1 MYKLFTDKPE
11 TFQCSI
17 TLQGAS
23 LSKSKIRLVVE
34 SNDLTLLFEGKI
46 DNKGKCSVPIKKL
59 NGLLNESSKGVMKL
73 EVIAEDTYF
82 TPWKSDFIVETSKK
96 LTVEVTSQNK
106 PVIKDINTPQIIVS
120 EVSKPKVESKPLSSK
135 KNIDHTDNI
144 MKYLIKE
151 GFTITNLNKRKER
164 LTKILESYQK
174 VYILNDSERSKLI
187 SEIIN
192 RLS

>member
-17 TLQGAS
+17 ELQGAS

-34 SNDLTLLFEGKI
+34 STDLTLLFEGKI
-46 DNKGKCSVPIKKL
+46 DNKGKCSVPIKRL

-120 EVSKPKVESKPLSSK
+120 EISKPKVESKPISSK

>member
-46 DNKGKCSVPIKKL
+46 DNNGKCSVPIKKL

-106 PVIKDINTPQIIVS
+106 PVIKDINTPQVIVS
-120 EVSKPKVESKPLSSK
+120 EVSKPKVESKTLSSK

>member
-17 TLQGAS
+17 ELQGAS

-34 SNDLTLLFEGKI
+34 STDLTLLFEGKI

-120 EVSKPKVESKPLSSK
+120 EISKPKVENKPISSK

-144 MKYLIKE
+144 MKYLVKE

>member
-17 TLQGAS
+17 ELQGAS

-46 DNKGKCSVPIKKL
+46 DNKGKCSVPIKRL

-120 EVSKPKVESKPLSSK
+120 EISKPKVENKPISSK

>member
-17 TLQGAS
+17 QLQGAS
-23 LSKSKIRLVVE
+23 LSKSKIRLIVE

-120 EVSKPKVESKPLSSK
+120 EISKPKVENKPISSK

-144 MKYLIKE
+144 MKYLVKE

>member
-17 TLQGAS
+17 ELQGAS

-34 SNDLTLLFEGKI
+34 STDLTLLFEGKI

-120 EVSKPKVESKPLSSK
+120 EISKPKVENKPISSK

>member
-1 MYKLFTDKPE
+1 MYKLYTDKPE

-46 DNKGKCSVPIKKL
+46 DNNGKCSVPIKKL

-106 PVIKDINTPQIIVS
+106 PVIKDINTPQVIVS
-120 EVSKPKVESKPLSSK
+120 EVSKPKVESKTLSSK

>member
-34 SNDLTLLFEGKI
+34 STDLTLLFEGKI
-46 DNKGKCSVPIKKL
+46 DTKGKCSVPIKKL

>member
-106 PVIKDINTPQIIVS
+106 PVIKDINTPQVIVS

>member
-17 TLQGAS
+17 ELQGAS

-34 SNDLTLLFEGKI
+34 SADLTLLFEGKI

-82 TPWKSDFIVETSKK
+82 TPWKSDFIVEASKK
-96 LTVEVTSQNK
+96 LTVEVASQNK

-120 EVSKPKVESKPLSSK
+120 EISKPKVENKPISSK

>member
-1 MYKLFTDKPE
+1 MYKLYTDKPE

-46 DNKGKCSVPIKKL
+46 ENNGKCSVPIKKL

-106 PVIKDINTPQIIVS
+106 PVIKDINTPQVIVS
-120 EVSKPKVESKPLSSK
+120 EVSKPKVESKTLSSK

>member
-46 DNKGKCSVPIKKL
+46 DNKGKCSVPKKKL

>member
-174 VYILNDSERSKLI
+174 VYILNNSERSKLI

>member
-17 TLQGAS
+17 ELQGAS

-34 SNDLTLLFEGKI
+34 STDLTLLFEGKI
-46 DNKGKCSVPIKKL
+46 DNKGKCSVPIKRL

-120 EVSKPKVESKPLSSK
+120 EISKPKVENKPISSK

>member
-120 EVSKPKVESKPLSSK
+120 EVSKPKVESKTLSSK

>member
-17 TLQGAS
+17 QLQGAS
-23 LSKSKIRLVVE
+23 LSKSKIRLIVE

-96 LTVEVTSQNK
+96 LTVEVVSQNQ
-106 PVIKDINTPQIIVS
+106 PVIKDINTPQIVVS
-120 EVSKPKVESKPLSSK
+120 EVSKPKVETKKPEPK
-135 KNIDHTDNI
+135 KNIDHADNI

-151 GFTITNLNKRKER
+151 GFTITNLNNRKDR

-174 VYILNDSERSKLI
+174 IYILDNTERSKLI

>member
-23 LSKSKIRLVVE
+23 LSKSKIRLIVE
-34 SNDLTLLFEGKI
+34 SDDITLLFEGKI
-46 DNKGKCSVPIKKL
+46 DSKGKCSVPIKKL

-82 TPWKSDFIVETSKK
+82 TPWKSDFVVETSKK
-96 LTVEVTSQNK
+96 LTVEVESQNK

-120 EVSKPKVESKPLSSK
+120 EVSKPKVETKKPAPK
-135 KNIDHTDNI
+135 KNIDHADNI

-151 GFTITNLNKRKER
+151 GFTITNLNSRKER

-174 VYILNDSERSKLI
+174 IYILDNTERSKLI
-187 SEIIN
+187 SELIK

>member
-17 TLQGAS
+17 QLQGAS
-23 LSKSKIRLVVE
+23 LSKSKIRLIVE

-96 LTVEVTSQNK
+96 LTVEVVSQTQ
-106 PVIKDINTPQIIVS
+106 PVIKDINTPQIVVS
-120 EVSKPKVESKPLSSK
+120 EVSKPKVETKNPKPK
-135 KNIDHTDNI
+135 KNIDHADNI

-151 GFTITNLNKRKER
+151 GFTITNLNNRKDR

-174 VYILNDSERSKLI
+174 IYILDNTERSKLI